1 MSNIVIVGGGFAAL
15 QTIKMVRKLNQD
27 IAITMITADAGVEYS
42 KPNLSHA
49 FSQAQTPEAL
59 SIHNAQQ
66 LAEQYNVVIKTKALV
81 SEVDTVQQCVHVDG
95 QIIHYSKL
103 VLATG
108 ATPFIPP
115 AEGLKR
121 SATITLNS
129 LEEFEKHKAQVDDA
143 QRITVIGGGLIGVEL
158 AFDLQTAGKDVTI
171 IEPASYLLNNLVP
184 PFVSLEL
191 ERELRKAGV
200 TVETDSAVCR
210 ATYLPNGVR
219 LQTTSSRLIRTDI
232 VIAAAGLRPNTLL
245 AKQAGIEVN
254 RGVVV
259 DNTMRTSAEN
269 VYAIGDCVEIEGRVM
284 AYLQPVILSA
294 NVLAKQLAMDKGDI
308 KVGEATLSLPH
319 IITKV
324 KTPSYPI
331 QLAGRDIQTAQSWET
346 RFDPKGIIAKGFN
359 EDDQLVGF
367 IVTGEHTKAA
377 FPLLKELQT
386 SSPA

>member
-15 QTIKMVRKLNQD
+15 QTIKMVRKLDQD

-49 FSQAQTPEAL
+49 FSQEQTPETLAV
-59 SIHNAQQ
+59 HNAQQ

-81 SEVDTVQQCVHVDG
+81 SEIDTEQQCVHVDG
-95 QIIHYSKL
+95 QSIHYSKL

-129 LEEFEKHKAQVDDA
+129 LEEFDKHKAQIDGA

-191 ERELRKAGV
+191 ERELAKAGV

-210 ATYLPNGVR
+210 ATYLPDGVR

-232 VIAAAGLRPNTLL
+232 VIAAAGLRPNTAL
-245 AKQAGIEVN
+245 ATQAGIDIN
-254 RGVVV
+254 RGIVV
-259 DNTMRTSAEN
+259 DDTLKTSANN
-269 VYAIGDCVEIEGRVM
+269 VYAIGDCAEIEGRVM
-284 AYLQPVILSA
+284 AYLQPAILSA
-294 NVLAKQLAMDKGDI
+294 NVLAKQLTMDTGEV
-308 KVGEATLSLPH
+308 KVGEVKLSLPH
-319 IITKV
+319 MITKV

-331 QLAGRDIQTAQSWET
+331 QLAGRDIHTAQSWET
-346 RFDPKGIIAKGFN
+346 RFDPKGIVAKGFN
-359 EDDQLVGF
+359 EDNQLVGF

-377 FPLLKELQT
+377 FPLLKELQA

>member
-15 QTIKMVRKLNQD
+15 QTIKMVRKIDQD

-49 FSQAQTPEAL
+49 FSQAQTPQSLAVN
-59 SIHNAQQ
+59 NAQQ

-81 SEVDTVQQCVHVDG
+81 SEIDTKQQCVHVDG

-129 LEEFEKHKAQVDDA
+129 LEEFEKHKTQVDQA
-143 QRITVIGGGLIGVEL
+143 QRVTVIGGGLIGVEL
-158 AFDLQTAGKDVTI
+158 AFDLQTTGKSVTI

-191 ERELRKAGV
+191 EKELAKAGV
-200 TVETDSAVCR
+200 TVETDSAICR
-210 ATYLPNGVR
+210 TTYLHDGVR
-219 LQTTSSRLIRTDI
+219 LQTTASRLIRADI
-232 VIAAAGLRPNTLL
+232 VIAAAGLRPNTAL
-245 AKQAGIEVN
+245 ATQAGIEVN
-254 RGVVV
+254 RGIVV
-259 DNTMRTSAEN
+259 DDTLKTSANN
-269 VYAIGDCVEIEGRVM
+269 VYAIGDCAEIEGRVM
-284 AYLQPVILSA
+284 AYLQPAILSA
-294 NVLAKQLAMDKGDI
+294 NVLAKQLTMDKGES
-308 KVGEATLSLPH
+308 KVGEAKLSLPH
-319 IITKV
+319 MITKV

-331 QLAGRDIQTAQSWET
+331 QLAGRDIHTAQSWET
-346 RFDPKGIIAKGFN
+346 RFDPKGIVAKGFN
-359 EDDQLVGF
+359 EDNQLVGF
-367 IVTGEHTKAA
+367 IVTGEHIKAA
-377 FPLLKELQT
+377 FPLLKELQI
-386 SSPA
+386 SSPS

>member
-15 QTIKMVRKLNQD
+15 QTIKMVRKLDQD
-27 IAITMITADAGVEYS
+27 IAITMITADSGVEYS

-49 FSQAQTPEAL
+49 FSQAQTPETL
-59 SIHNAQQ
+59 TVHSAQQ

-81 SEVDTVQQCVHVDG
+81 SEIDTKQQCVHVDG

-115 AEGLKR
+115 AKGLKR

-143 QRITVIGGGLIGVEL
+143 QQVTVIGGGLIGVEL

-171 IEPASYLLNNLVP
+171 IEPASYLLSSLVP

-191 ERELRKAGV
+191 EQVLRKAGV
-200 TVETDSAVCR
+200 TVETGSAVFR
-210 ATYLPNGVR
+210 ATYLEEDIR
-219 LQTTSSRLIRTDI
+219 LQTTSSRLIRTDA
-232 VIAAAGLRPNTLL
+232 VIAAAGLKPNTTL
-245 AKQAGIEVN
+245 ATQAGVTVN
-254 RGVVV
+254 KGIVV
-259 DNTMRTSAEN
+259 DQTMKTSANN
-269 VYAIGDCVEIEGRVM
+269 VYAIGDCAEIEGRIM
-284 AYLQPVILSA
+284 AYLQPAILSA
-294 NVLAKQLAMDKGDI
+294 NVLAKQLITSNDMPEEADI
-308 KVGEATLSLPH
+308 KLKLPH

-331 QLAGRDIQTAQSWET
+331 QLAGRDLHTAQSWET

-359 EDDQLVGF
+359 VDNKLVGF

>member
-15 QTIKMVRKLNQD
+15 QTIKMVRKIDQD
-27 IAITMITADAGVEYS
+27 VAITMITADAGVEYS
-42 KPNLSHA
+42 KPNISHA
-49 FSQAQTPEAL
+49 FSQAQTPQAL
-59 SIHNAQQ
+59 TVNNAQQ

-81 SEVDTVQQCVHVDG
+81 SEIDTKQQCVHVDG

-121 SATITLNS
+121 SETITLNS
-129 LEEFEKHKAQVDDA
+129 LEEFEKHKAQIDDA

-171 IEPASYLLNNLVP
+171 IEPASYLLNSLVP

-191 ERELRKAGV
+191 EGELTKAGV
-200 TVETDSAVCR
+200 TVETDSVICR
-210 ATYLPNGVR
+210 ATYLHDGVR
-219 LQTTSSRLIRTDI
+219 LQTTTSRLIRADI
-232 VIAAAGLRPNTLL
+232 VIAAAGLRPNTAL
-245 AKQAGIEVN
+245 AAQAGVTVN
-254 RGVVV
+254 KGIVV
-259 DNTMRTSAEN
+259 DQTMTTSANN
-269 VYAIGDCVEIEGRVM
+269 VYAIGDCAEIEGRIM
-284 AYLQPVILSA
+284 AYLQPAILSA
-294 NVLAKQLAMDKGDI
+294 NVLAKQLITSDGMPEEADI
-308 KVGEATLSLPH
+308 KLKLPH

-331 QLAGRDIQTAQSWET
+331 QLAGRDLHTAQSWET

-359 EDDQLVGF
+359 ADNQLVGF

-386 SSPA
+386 SAPT

>member
-15 QTIKMVRKLNQD
+15 QTIKMVRKLDQD

-49 FSQAQTPEAL
+49 FSQAQTPETLA
-59 SIHNAQQ
+59 IHSAQQ

-81 SEVDTVQQCVHVDG
+81 SEIDTKQQCVHVDNE
-95 QIIHYSKL
+95 IIDYSKL

-115 AEGLKR
+115 AKGLKR

-143 QRITVIGGGLIGVEL
+143 QRVTVIGGGLIGVEL

-171 IEPASYLLNNLVP
+171 IEPASYLLNSLVP

-210 ATYLPNGVR
+210 ATYLTDGVR
-219 LQTTSSRLIRTDI
+219 LQTTASRLIRTDI
-232 VIAAAGLRPNTLL
+232 VIAAAGLRPNTQL
-245 AKQAGIEVN
+245 ATQAGIDVN
-254 RGVVV
+254 RGIVV
-259 DNTMRTSAEN
+259 DETMRTSAEN
-269 VYAIGDCVEIEGRVM
+269 VYAIGDCAEIEGRVM
-284 AYLQPVILSA
+284 AYLQPAILSA
-294 NVLAKQLAMDKGDI
+294 NVLAKQLSMDKD
-308 KVGEATLSLPH
+308 KLMAGESKFSLPH

-377 FPLLKELQT
+377 FPLLKELQV

>member
-59 SIHNAQQ
+59 SIHSAQQ

-143 QRITVIGGGLIGVEL
+143 QRVTVIGGGLIGVEL
-158 AFDLQTAGKDVTI
+158 AFDLQTAGKDVII

-254 RGVVV
+254 RGIVV

-269 VYAIGDCVEIEGRVM
+269 VYAIGDCAAIEGRVM
-284 AYLQPVILSA
+284 AYLQPAILSA

>member
-15 QTIKMVRKLNQD
+15 QTIKMVRKLDQD
-27 IAITMITADAGVEYS
+27 IAITMITADSGVEYS

-49 FSQAQTPEAL
+49 FSQAQTPETL
-59 SIHNAQQ
+59 SMHNAQQ
-66 LAEQYNVVIKTKALV
+66 LAEQYNLVINTKALV
-81 SEVDTVQQCVHVDG
+81 REIDIEQQCVHVGDDT
-95 QIIHYSKL
+95 IHYSKL

-115 AEGLKR
+115 AKGLKHD
-121 SATITLNS
+121 ATITLNS
-129 LEEFEKHKAQVDDA
+129 LEEFEKHKAKIDNAHRV
-143 QRITVIGGGLIGVEL
+143 TVIGGGLIGVEL
-158 AFDLQTAGKDVTI
+158 AFDLQIAGKDVTI
-171 IEPASYLLNNLVP
+171 IEPASYLLSSLVP

-191 ERELRKAGV
+191 EQVLRKAGV

-210 ATYLPNGVR
+210 ATYLEEDIR
-219 LQTTSSRLIRTDI
+219 LQTTSSRLLRTDA
-232 VIAAAGLRPNTLL
+232 VITAAGLKPNTTL
-245 AKQAGIEVN
+245 ATQAGVTVN
-254 RGVVV
+254 KGIVV
-259 DNTMRTSAEN
+259 DQTMKTSANN
-269 VYAIGDCVEIEGRVM
+269 VYAIGDCAEIEGRIM
-284 AYLQPVILSA
+284 AYLQPAILSA
-294 NVLAKQLAMDKGDI
+294 NVLAKQLITSDDMPEEAGI
-308 KVGEATLSLPH
+308 KLKLPH

-331 QLAGRDIQTAQSWET
+331 QLAGRDLHTAQIWET

-359 EDDQLVGF
+359 VDNQLVGF

>member
-15 QTIKMVRKLNQD
+15 QTIKMVRKLDQD

-81 SEVDTVQQCVHVDG
+81 SEVDTEQQCVHVDG

-200 TVETDSAVCR
+200 TFETDSAVCR
-210 ATYLPNGVR
+210 ATYLPDGVR

-232 VIAAAGLRPNTLL
+232 VIAAAGLRPNTQL
-245 AKQAGIEVN
+245 ATQAGIEVN
-254 RGVVV
+254 KGIVV

-269 VYAIGDCVEIEGRVM
+269 VYAIGDCAEIEGRVM
-284 AYLQPVILSA
+284 AYLQPAILSA
-294 NVLAKQLAMDKGDI
+294 NVLAKQLAMGKGEI
-308 KVGEATLSLPH
+308 KTGEVKLSLPH

-367 IVTGEHTKAA
+367 IVTGEHIKAA
-377 FPLLKELQT
+377 FPLLKELQA

>member
-15 QTIKMVRKLNQD
+15 QTIKMVRKIDQD

-42 KPNLSHA
+42 KPNLSHV
-49 FSQAQTPEAL
+49 FSQAQAPEDL
-59 SIHNAQQ
+59 TQHNAQQ

-81 SEVDTVQQCVHVDG
+81 SEIDTEQQCVYVDG
-95 QIIHYSKL
+95 QSIHYSKL

-121 SATITLNS
+121 NATITLNS

-143 QRITVIGGGLIGVEL
+143 QRVTVIGGGLIGVEL
-158 AFDLQTAGKDVTI
+158 AFDLQTAGKNVTI
-171 IEPASYLLNNLVP
+171 IEPASYLLNSLVP

-191 ERELRKAGV
+191 ERELTKTGV

-210 ATYLPNGVR
+210 ATYLPDGVR

-245 AKQAGIEVN
+245 ATQAGINVN
-254 RGVVV
+254 KGIVV
-259 DNTMRTSAEN
+259 DETMRTSAEN
-269 VYAIGDCVEIEGRVM
+269 VYAIGDCAEIEGRVM
-284 AYLQPVILSA
+284 AYLQPAILSA
-294 NVLAKQLAMDKGDI
+294 NVLAKQLTTGEGDPLLR
-308 KVGEATLSLPH
+308 EAKLSLPH

-346 RFDPKGIIAKGFN
+346 RFDPRGIIAKGFN
-359 EDDQLVGF
+359 EENQMVGF
-367 IVTGEHTKAA
+367 IVTGEHIKAA
-377 FPLLKELQT
+377 FPLLKELQI
-386 SSPA
+386 SSPS

>member
-15 QTIKMVRKLNQD
+15 QTIKMVRKIDQD
-27 IAITMITADAGVEYS
+27 VAITMITADAGVEYS

-49 FSQAQTPEAL
+49 FSQAQTPQSLAVN
-59 SIHNAQQ
+59 NAQQ
-66 LAEQYNVVIKTKALV
+66 LAELYNVVIKTKAFV
-81 SEVDTVQQCVHVDG
+81 SEIDTKQQCVHVDG

-158 AFDLQTAGKDVTI
+158 AFDLQTTGKNVTI

-191 ERELRKAGV
+191 ERELAKAGV
-200 TVETDSAVCR
+200 TVETDSAICR
-210 ATYLPNGVR
+210 ATYLHDGVR
-219 LQTTSSRLIRTDI
+219 LQTTASRLIRTDI
-232 VIAAAGLRPNTLL
+232 VIAAAGLRPNTAL
-245 AKQAGIEVN
+245 AAQAGIDVN
-254 RGVVV
+254 RGIVV
-259 DNTMRTSAEN
+259 DDTLKTSANN
-269 VYAIGDCVEIEGRVM
+269 VYAIGDCAEIEGRVM
-284 AYLQPVILSA
+284 AYLQPAILSA
-294 NVLAKQLAMDKGDI
+294 NVLAKQLTMDKGDI
-308 KVGEATLSLPH
+308 KVGEAKLSLPH
-319 IITKV
+319 MTTKV

-331 QLAGRDIQTAQSWET
+331 QLAGRDIHTAQSWET
-346 RFDPKGIIAKGFN
+346 RFDPKGIVAKGFN
-359 EDDQLVGF
+359 EDNQLVGF
-367 IVTGEHTKAA
+367 IVTGEHIKAA
-377 FPLLKELQT
+377 FPLLKELQI
-386 SSPA
+386 SSPS

>member
-15 QTIKMVRKLNQD
+15 QTIKMVRKLDQD
-27 IAITMITADAGVEYS
+27 IAITMITADSGVEYS

-49 FSQAQTPEAL
+49 FSQAQTPQSLAVN
-59 SIHNAQQ
+59 NAQQ
-66 LAEQYNVVIKTKALV
+66 LAEQYNVVIKTKAFV
-81 SEVDTVQQCVHVDG
+81 SEIDTKQQCVHVDG

-129 LEEFEKHKAQVDDA
+129 LEEFEKHKAQIDEA

-191 ERELRKAGV
+191 ERELTKAGV
-200 TVETDSAVCR
+200 TVETDSAICR
-210 ATYLPNGVR
+210 ATYLHDGVR
-219 LQTTSSRLIRTDI
+219 LQTTASRLIRADI
-232 VIAAAGLRPNTLL
+232 VIAAAGLRPNTAL
-245 AKQAGIEVN
+245 ATQAGIDVN
-254 RGVVV
+254 RGIVV
-259 DNTMRTSAEN
+259 DDTLKTSANN
-269 VYAIGDCVEIEGRVM
+269 VYAIGDCAEIEGRVM
-284 AYLQPVILSA
+284 AYLQPAILSA
-294 NVLAKQLAMDKGDI
+294 NVLAKQLTMGKGDI
-308 KVGEATLSLPH
+308 KVGEAKLSLPH
-319 IITKV
+319 MITKV

-331 QLAGRDIQTAQSWET
+331 QLAGRDIHTAQSWET
-346 RFDPKGIIAKGFN
+346 RFDPKGIVAKGFN
-359 EDDQLVGF
+359 EDNQLVGF
-367 IVTGEHTKAA
+367 IVTGEHIKAA
-377 FPLLKELQT
+377 FPLLKELQA
-386 SSPA
+386 SSPV

>member
-1 MSNIVIVGGGFAAL
+1 MPNIVIVGGGFAAL
-15 QTIKMVRKLNQD
+15 QTIKMVRKLDQD
-27 IAITMITADAGVEYS
+27 IAITMITADTGVEYS

-49 FSQAQTPEAL
+49 FSQEQTPETLA
-59 SIHNAQQ
+59 IHSAKQ

-81 SEVDTVQQCVHVDG
+81 SEIDTKQQCVHVDG

-115 AEGLKR
+115 AKGLKR

-129 LEEFEKHKAQVDDA
+129 LEEFEKHKVQVDDA
-143 QRITVIGGGLIGVEL
+143 QRVTVIGGGLIGVEL

-171 IEPASYLLNNLVP
+171 IEPASYLLNSLVP

-191 ERELRKAGV
+191 ERELKKVGV

-210 ATYLPNGVR
+210 ATYLTDDVR
-219 LQTTSSRLIRTDI
+219 LQTTASRLIRTDV
-232 VIAAAGLRPNTLL
+232 VIAAAGLRPNTQL
-245 AKQAGIEVN
+245 ATQAGIDVN
-254 RGVVV
+254 KGIVV
-259 DNTMRTSAEN
+259 DETMRTSAEN
-269 VYAIGDCVEIEGRVM
+269 VYAIGDCAEIEGRVM
-284 AYLQPVILSA
+284 AYLQPAILSA
-294 NVLAKQLAMDKGDI
+294 NVLAKQISIDKD
-308 KVGEATLSLPH
+308 KLMAGEGKFSLPH

-377 FPLLKELQT
+377 FPLLKELQA

>member
-15 QTIKMVRKLNQD
+15 QTIKMVRKLDQD
-27 IAITMITADAGVEYS
+27 IAITMITADSGVEYS

-49 FSQAQTPEAL
+49 FSREQTPETL
-59 SIHNAQQ
+59 TVHNAQQ

-81 SEVDTVQQCVHVDG
+81 SEIDIEQQYIRVDG
-95 QIIHYSKL
+95 QPIHYTKL

-115 AEGLKR
+115 AKGLKR
-121 SATITLNS
+121 SSTITLNS
-129 LEEFEKHKAQVDDA
+129 LEEFEKHKAQIDDA
-143 QRITVIGGGLIGVEL
+143 QRVAVIGGGLIGVEL

-171 IEPASYLLNNLVP
+171 IEPASYLLNSLVP

-191 ERELRKAGV
+191 ERELTKAGV

-210 ATYLPNGVR
+210 ATYLPDGVR

-232 VIAAAGLRPNTLL
+232 VIAAAGLRPNIAL
-245 AKQAGIEVN
+245 ATQAGIDVN
-254 RGVVV
+254 KGIVV
-259 DNTMRTSAEN
+259 DTTMRTSAEN
-269 VYAIGDCVEIEGRVM
+269 VYAIGDCAEIEGRVM
-284 AYLQPVILSA
+284 AYLQPAILSA
-294 NVLAKQLAMDKGDI
+294 NVLAKQLTIGKGEL
-308 KVGEATLSLPH
+308 KVGEANLSLPH

-331 QLAGRDIQTAQSWET
+331 QLAGRNIHTAQSWET
-346 RFDPKGIIAKGFN
+346 RFDPKGIVAKGFN
-359 EDDQLVGF
+359 EDNQLVGF
-367 IVTGEHTKAA
+367 IVTGEHIKAA
-377 FPLLKELQT
+377 FPLLKELQI

>member
-1 MSNIVIVGGGFAAL
+1 MPNIVIVGGGFAAL
-15 QTIKMVRKLNQD
+15 QTIKMVRKLDQD
-27 IAITMITADAGVEYS
+27 IGITMITADAGVEYS

-49 FSQAQTPEAL
+49 FSQAQTPETLA
-59 SIHNAQQ
+59 IHSAKQ

-81 SEVDTVQQCVHVDG
+81 SEIDTKQQCVHVDNET
-95 QIIHYSKL
+95 IHYSKL

-115 AEGLKR
+115 AKGLKR

-143 QRITVIGGGLIGVEL
+143 QRVTVIGGGLIGVEL

-171 IEPASYLLNNLVP
+171 IEPASYLLNSLVP

-210 ATYLPNGVR
+210 ATYLTDGVR
-219 LQTTSSRLIRTDI
+219 LQTTASRLIRTDI
-232 VIAAAGLRPNTLL
+232 VIAAAGLRPNTQL
-245 AKQAGIEVN
+245 AIQAGIDVN
-254 RGVVV
+254 RGIVV
-259 DNTMRTSAEN
+259 DEAMRTSAEN
-269 VYAIGDCVEIEGRVM
+269 VYAIGDCAEIEGRVM
-284 AYLQPVILSA
+284 AYLQPAIFSA
-294 NVLAKQLAMDKGDI
+294 NVLAKQLSMDKD
-308 KVGEATLSLPH
+308 KPMAGEGKFSLPH

-359 EDDQLVGF
+359 EDEQLVGF

-377 FPLLKELQT
+377 FPLLKELQA

>member
-15 QTIKMVRKLNQD
+15 QTIKMVRKIDQD

-81 SEVDTVQQCVHVDG
+81 SEVDTEQQCVHVDG

-129 LEEFEKHKAQVDDA
+129 LEEFEKHKAQVDGA

-210 ATYLPNGVR
+210 ATYLTDGVR
-219 LQTTSSRLIRTDI
+219 LQTTASRLIRTDI
-232 VIAAAGLRPNTLL
+232 VIAAAGLRPNTQL
-245 AKQAGIEVN
+245 ATQAGIDVN
-254 RGVVV
+254 RGIVV
-259 DNTMRTSAEN
+259 DETMRTSAEN
-269 VYAIGDCVEIEGRVM
+269 VYAIGDCAEIEGRVM
-284 AYLQPVILSA
+284 AYLQPAILSA
-294 NVLAKQLAMDKGDI
+294 NVLAKQLSMDKD
-308 KVGEATLSLPH
+308 KLMAGEGKFSLPH

-359 EDDQLVGF
+359 GDEQLVGF

-377 FPLLKELQT
+377 FPLLKELQA
-386 SSPA
+386 SSPV